1 MRASRLLS
9 LLLLL
14 QTRGRMTAQQLAT
27 ELEVTP
33 RTVYRDIESLS
44 SAGIPV
50 YADRGPA
57 GGYQLVAGYRAGLT
71 GLTSVEADALAL
83 AGMPSA
89 ATELGL
95 GTVLAGA
102 QLKVLAALPPDLR
115 ERAGR
120 IRERF
125 HLDMPGWFRDAETPP
140 HLATIADA
148 VWNTHCVQVRYRRW
162 DRSEVTRRIEPLGV
176 VLKAGVWYAVV
187 RSSNQVR
194 TYRVGRV
201 LAATT
206 LPDRFSRPA
215 DFDLA
220 AYWEEWSKRLTDTLY
235 REEAVIRVSPAGWQ
249 LLFLLGPVVR
259 RAAESTAEPADAG
272 GWRRA
277 VVPIESHRHAVHSF
291 GQLGAELEVVEPTAL
306 RDRVAA
312 AARATVVLYSAQGS

>member
-33 RTVYRDIESLS
+33 RTIYRDVESLS
-44 SAGIPV
+44 TAGVPV
-50 YADRGPA
+50 YADRGPT

-71 GLTSVEADALAL
+71 GLTSDEADALSL

-89 ATELGL
+89 AGELGL

-102 QLKVLAALPPDLR
+102 QLKVLAALPRELR
-115 ERAGR
+115 DRAGR

-125 HLDMPGWFRDAETPP
+125 HLDMPTWFRDAETPP
-140 HLATIADA
+140 HLATLADA
-148 VWNTHCVQVRYRRW
+148 VWDTHCVQVRYRRW

-187 RSSNQVR
+187 RSSGQLR
-194 TYRVGRV
+194 TYRVSRV
-201 LAATT
+201 LAATR
-206 LPDRFSRPA
+206 LPDRFNRPS

-220 AYWEEWSKRLTDTLY
+220 AYWDEWSQRLESTLY
-235 REEAVIRVSPAGWQ
+235 REEATIRVSPDGWP

-259 RAAESTAEPADAG
+259 RAAESTASAADAD
-272 GWRRA
+272 GWIRA

-291 GQLGAELEVVEPTAL
+291 GQLGPDLEVLEPVSL
-306 RDRVAA
+306 REQIAA
-312 AARATVVLYSAQGS
+312 AATATAALYRK